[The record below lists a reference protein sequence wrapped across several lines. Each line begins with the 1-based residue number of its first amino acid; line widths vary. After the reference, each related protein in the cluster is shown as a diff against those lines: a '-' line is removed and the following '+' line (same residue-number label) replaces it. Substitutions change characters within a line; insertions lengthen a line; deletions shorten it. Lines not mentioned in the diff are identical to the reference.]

1 LGISTARATI
11 ILIRSLIIR
20 SFSKN
25 IKTVMEIFDTLNTTL
40 AGINFQLIFQLVCL
54 ALVVISGPVV
64 IFLLAA
70 KGGDL

>member
-1 LGISTARATI
+1 
-11 ILIRSLIIR
+11 
-20 SFSKN
+20 
-25 IKTVMEIFDTLNTTL
+25 MEIFDTLNSTL

-54 ALVVISGPVV
+54 ALVVISGPIV